1 MIYPISILYKY
12 LSNFH
17 NSRLYCPSSPRIR
30 ATPRKISKIHTL
42 KSLIYAPIN
51 VSIASLYMSSSL
63 SLNVSK
69 LCHAYVRFMSCICTN
84 HEQRNGRKKNKWNG
98 FIPCRSIPLQ
108 TQAACPS
115 RSSTDSQTM
124 RPACTSY
131 DNNKSDPV
139 CRKPPL
145 PAIMPSI

>member
-98 FIPCRSIPLQ
+98 FYPMPFHSLANASCLSVTLINRFSNH
-108 TQAACPS
+108 AASLCIL
-115 RSSTDSQTM
+115 R
-124 RPACTSY
+124 
-131 DNNKSDPV
+131 
-139 CRKPPL
+139 
-145 PAIMPSI
+145 